1 MRFTDD
7 THDALEFVVALV
19 NTASGASASGEDELA
34 TVDQLE
40 WLLDEHTYSG
50 RRDGDEPELVDVQ
63 ATRDRLRRFWSFT
76 PETAVRQVNSMLTR
90 AKAVPQ
96 LVRHDGLDWHL
107 HATEQDAPLAER
119 IEVEASLAFVDVIR
133 GSAMD
138 QLRRCEA
145 DGCEGVFIDFSRNG
159 SKRFCSLR
167 CGNRMNVAA
176 YRERQ
181 SEQTSG

>member
-7 THDALEFVVALV
+7 TEDSLAFVVALV
-19 NTASGASASGEDELA
+19 NTASGASASGDDELS
-34 TVDQLE
+34 TVEQLE
-40 WLLDEHTYSG
+40 WLLDEHGYTG
-50 RRDGDEPELVDVQ
+50 RRDGDDAELAAVQ
-63 ATRDRLRRFWSFT
+63 KARTLLRRFWSLN
-76 PETAVRQVNSMLTR
+76 ADKAAALVNDILTR
-90 AKAVPQ
+90 RRAVVQ
-96 LVRHDGLDWHL
+96 LARHDNLDWHL
-107 HATEQDAPLAER
+107 HASDQEDALGER
-119 IEVEASLAFVDVIR
+119 IQVDAAMAFVDVIR

-145 DGCEGVFIDFSRNG
+145 DDCEGVFIDFSRNG

-181 SEQTSG
+181 SEQTSE